1 MVYLNQTIYGENKRG
16 MIRTLKE
23 ILELLKENNKMLKE
37 IIRYINYINAH
48 ADAENNND
56 FVRNVVANLVSNRI
70 PGVSMGK

>member
-1 MVYLNQTIYGENKRG
+1 

-23 ILELLKENNKMLKE
+23 ILEPLKDNNRMLKE

>member
-1 MVYLNQTIYGENKRG
+1 MYGESKRG
-16 MIRTLKE
+16 MVRTLKE
-23 ILELLKENNKMLKE
+23 ILELLKDNNRMLKE

-56 FVRNVVANLVSNRI
+56 FVRNVIANLVSNRI

>member
-1 MVYLNQTIYGENKRG
+1 MYGENKRG

-23 ILELLKENNKMLKE
+23 ILELLKDNNRMLKE

-70 PGVSMGK
+70 PGISMGK

>member
-1 MVYLNQTIYGENKRG
+1 MYGENKRG
-16 MIRTLKE
+16 MIKTLKE

-48 ADAENNND
+48 AETENNND

>member
-1 MVYLNQTIYGENKRG
+1 

-23 ILELLKENNKMLKE
+23 ILELLKDNNRMLKE
-37 IIRYINYINAH
+37 IISYINYINAH

>member
-1 MVYLNQTIYGENKRG
+1 MYGESKRG

-23 ILELLKENNKMLKE
+23 ILGLLKDNNRMLKE

>member
-1 MVYLNQTIYGENKRG
+1 MYGESKRG
-16 MIRTLKE
+16 IIRTLKE
-23 ILELLKENNKMLKE
+23 ILELLKDNNRMLKE

>member
-1 MVYLNQTIYGENKRG
+1 MYGENKRG

-48 ADAENNND
+48 AETENDND

-70 PGVSMGK
+70 PGISMGK

>member
-1 MVYLNQTIYGENKRG
+1 MYGESKRG

-23 ILELLKENNKMLKE
+23 ILKLLKDNNRMLKE

>member
-1 MVYLNQTIYGENKRG
+1 MYGESKRG

-23 ILELLKENNKMLKE
+23 ILELLKDNNRMLKE

-56 FVRNVVANLVSNRI
+56 FVRNVVANLVSNHI

>member
-1 MVYLNQTIYGENKRG
+1 

-23 ILELLKENNKMLKE
+23 ILELLKDNNRMLKE

-70 PGVSMGK
+70 PGISMGK

>member
-1 MVYLNQTIYGENKRG
+1 

-23 ILELLKENNKMLKE
+23 ILELLKDNNRMLKE
-37 IIRYINYINAH
+37 IIRYINYINVH

>member
-1 MVYLNQTIYGENKRG
+1 

-23 ILELLKENNKMLKE
+23 ILELLKDNNRMLKE

-70 PGVSMGK
+70 PGVSIGK

>member
-1 MVYLNQTIYGENKRG
+1 MYGESKRG

-23 ILELLKENNKMLKE
+23 ILELLKDNNRMLKE

>member
-1 MVYLNQTIYGENKRG
+1 

-23 ILELLKENNKMLKE
+23 ILELLKDNNRMPKE
-37 IIRYINYINAH
+37 IIRYINYINVH

>member
-1 MVYLNQTIYGENKRG
+1 

-37 IIRYINYINAH
+37 IIKYINYINAH
-48 ADAENNND
+48 AETENNND

>member
-1 MVYLNQTIYGENKRG
+1 MYGENKRG

-48 ADAENNND
+48 AETENNND

>member
-1 MVYLNQTIYGENKRG
+1 

-23 ILELLKENNKMLKE
+23 ILELLKDNNRMLKE

-56 FVRNVVANLVSNRI
+56 FVRNMVANLVSNRI

>member
-1 MVYLNQTIYGENKRG
+1 MYGENKRG

-48 ADAENNND
+48 AETENNND

-70 PGVSMGK
+70 PGISMGK

>member
-1 MVYLNQTIYGENKRG
+1 MYGESKRG

-23 ILELLKENNKMLKE
+23 ILELLKDNNRMLKE

-70 PGVSMGK
+70 PGVSIGK

>member
-1 MVYLNQTIYGENKRG
+1 
-16 MIRTLKE
+16 MIRTLRE

-48 ADAENNND
+48 AETENNND

-70 PGVSMGK
+70 PGISMGK

>member
-1 MVYLNQTIYGENKRG
+1 
-16 MIRTLKE
+16 MIRTLRE